1 MLMIEI
7 IQADKFYDTKQA
19 LKSVNLTIKNGTVF
33 GLLGHNGAG
42 KSTLI
47 KSLVSAHNLTNG
59 QIKVDGLDLNEHR
72 QEIKQ
77 KIGYVPDSPDVFLQL
92 TAMEY
97 WHLMIDIY
105 GLNYEQATVK
115 MQEYI
120 RLFAMENDCNTL
132 ISSMSH
138 GMRQKVILIGAL
150 TLDPEIWILDEPLTG
165 LDPQAA
171 FELKELIK
179 KHVAAG
185 NTVIF
190 STHILAIAQEVCDE
204 LAILKKGEVIYTGS
218 VAELLATQP
227 GKSLETIYLSLTG
240 QDGQAGEL
248 DE

>member
-1 MLMIEI
+1 MIEVI
-7 IQADKFYDTKQA
+7 HADKFYDQKQA
-19 LKSVNLTIKNGTVF
+19 LKDVNLTIKNGTVF

-47 KSLVSAHNLTNG
+47 KSLVSAHDLTKG
-59 QIKVDGLDLNEHR
+59 QIKVDGRELTTHR

-77 KIGYVPDSPDVFLQL
+77 KIGYVPDSPDLFLQL

-97 WHLMIDIY
+97 WRLMIDIY
-105 GLNYEQATVK
+105 RLNYQDVAAK

-120 RLFAMENDCNTL
+120 QLFSMKADQNTL

-150 TLDPEIWILDEPLTG
+150 TLDPDIWILDEPLTG
-165 LDPQAA
+165 LDPQSA

-179 KHVAAG
+179 KHVANG

-204 LAILKKGEVIYTGS
+204 LAILKKGEVIYSGT
-218 VAELLATQP
+218 VEDLLASQP
-227 GKSLETIYLSLTG
+227 GKTLEEIYLSMTG
-240 QDGQAGEL
+240 EEKVGEAH
-248 DE
+248 E

>member
-1 MLMIEI
+1 MIEVI
-7 IQADKFYDTKQA
+7 HADKFYDQKQA
-19 LKSVNLTIKNGTVF
+19 LKDVNLTIKNGTVF

-47 KSLVSAHNLTNG
+47 KSLVSAHDLTNG
-59 QIKVDGLDLNEHR
+59 KIKVDGQELTTHR

-77 KIGYVPDSPDVFLQL
+77 KIGYVPDSPDLFLQL

-97 WHLMIDIY
+97 WRLMIDIY
-105 GLNYEQATVK
+105 RINYQDVAAK

-120 RLFAMENDCNTL
+120 QLFSMDVDQNTL

-150 TLDPEIWILDEPLTG
+150 TLDPDIWILDEPLTG
-165 LDPQAA
+165 LDPQSA

-179 KHVAAG
+179 KHVANG

-204 LAILKKGEVIYTGS
+204 LAILKKGEVIYSGT
-218 VAELLATQP
+218 VEDLLASQP
-227 GKSLETIYLSLTG
+227 GKTLEEIYLSMTG
-240 QDGQAGEL
+240 EEKVGEAH
-248 DE
+248 E

>member
-1 MLMIEI
+1 MIEVI
-7 IQADKFYDTKQA
+7 HADKFYDQKQA
-19 LKSVNLTIKNGTVF
+19 LKDVNLTIKNGTVF

-47 KSLVSAHNLTNG
+47 KSLVSAHDLTNG
-59 QIKVDGLDLNEHR
+59 KIKVDGQELTTHR

-77 KIGYVPDSPDVFLQL
+77 KIGYVPDSPDLFLQL

-97 WHLMIDIY
+97 WRLMIDIY
-105 GLNYEQATVK
+105 RLNYQDVAAK

-120 RLFAMENDCNTL
+120 QLFSMEADQNTL

-150 TLDPEIWILDEPLTG
+150 TLNPDIWILDEPLTG
-165 LDPQAA
+165 LDPQSA

-179 KHVAAG
+179 KHVANG

-204 LAILKKGEVIYTGS
+204 LAILKKGEVIYSGT
-218 VAELLATQP
+218 VEDLLASQP
-227 GKSLETIYLSLTG
+227 GKTLEEIYLSMTG
-240 QDGQAGEL
+240 EEKVGEAY
-248 DE
+248 E

>member
-1 MLMIEI
+1 MIEVI
-7 IQADKFYDTKQA
+7 HADKFYDQKQA
-19 LKSVNLTIKNGTVF
+19 LKDVNITIKNGTVF

-47 KSLVSAHNLTNG
+47 KSLVSAHDLTNG
-59 QIKVDGLDLNEHR
+59 KIKVDGQELTTHR

-77 KIGYVPDSPDVFLQL
+77 KIGYVPDSPDLFLQL

-97 WHLMIDIY
+97 WRLMIDIY
-105 GLNYEQATVK
+105 RLNYQDVAAK

-120 RLFAMENDCNTL
+120 QLFSMEADQNTL

-150 TLDPEIWILDEPLTG
+150 TLDPDIWILDEPLTG
-165 LDPQAA
+165 LDPQSA

-179 KHVAAG
+179 KHVANG

-204 LAILKKGEVIYTGS
+204 LAILKKGEVIYTGA
-218 VAELLATQP
+218 VDDLLAMQP
-227 GKSLETIYLSLTG
+227 GKTLEEIYLSMTG
-240 QDGQAGEL
+240 EEKVGEAH
-248 DE
+248 E

>member
-1 MLMIEI
+1 MIEVI
-7 IQADKFYDTKQA
+7 HADKFYDQKQA
-19 LKSVNLTIKNGTVF
+19 LKDVNLTIKNGTVF

-47 KSLVSAHNLTNG
+47 KSLVSAHDLTNG
-59 QIKVDGLDLNEHR
+59 KIKVDGQELTTHR

-77 KIGYVPDSPDVFLQL
+77 KIGYVPDSPDLFLQL

-97 WHLMIDIY
+97 WRLMIDIY
-105 GLNYEQATVK
+105 RINYQDVVAK

-120 RLFAMENDCNTL
+120 QWFSMEAEQNTL

-150 TLDPEIWILDEPLTG
+150 TLDPDIWILDEPLTG
-165 LDPQAA
+165 LDPQSA

-179 KHVAAG
+179 KHVANG

-204 LAILKKGEVIYTGS
+204 LAILKKGEVIYSGT
-218 VAELLATQP
+218 VEDLLASQP
-227 GKSLETIYLSLTG
+227 GKTLEEIYLSMTG
-240 QDGQAGEL
+240 EEKVGEAH
-248 DE
+248 E

>member
-1 MLMIEI
+1 MIEVI
-7 IQADKFYDTKQA
+7 HADKFYDQKQA
-19 LKSVNLTIKNGTVF
+19 LKDVNLTIKNGTVF

-47 KSLVSAHNLTNG
+47 KSLVSAHDLTKG
-59 QIKVDGLDLNEHR
+59 QIKVDGRELTTHR

-77 KIGYVPDSPDVFLQL
+77 KIGYVPDSPDLFLQL

-97 WHLMIDIY
+97 WRLMIDIY
-105 GLNYEQATVK
+105 RLNYQDVAAK

-120 RLFAMENDCNTL
+120 QLFSMEADQNTL

-150 TLDPEIWILDEPLTG
+150 TLDPDIWILDEPLTG
-165 LDPQAA
+165 LDPQSA

-179 KHVAAG
+179 KHVANS

-204 LAILKKGEVIYTGS
+204 LAILKKGEVIYSGT
-218 VAELLATQP
+218 VEDLLASQP
-227 GKSLETIYLSLTG
+227 GKTLEEIYLSMTG
-240 QDGQAGEL
+240 EEKVGEAY
-248 DE
+248 E

>member
-1 MLMIEI
+1 MIEVI
-7 IQADKFYDTKQA
+7 HADKFYDQKQA
-19 LKSVNLTIKNGTVF
+19 LKDVNLTIKNGTVF

-47 KSLVSAHNLTNG
+47 KSLVSAHDLTKG
-59 QIKVDGLDLNEHR
+59 QIKVDGRELTTHR

-77 KIGYVPDSPDVFLQL
+77 KIGYVPDSPDLFLQL

-97 WHLMIDIY
+97 WRLMIDIY
-105 GLNYEQATVK
+105 RINYQDVAAK

-120 RLFAMENDCNTL
+120 QLFSMEADQNTL

-150 TLDPEIWILDEPLTG
+150 TLDPDIWILDEPLTG
-165 LDPQAA
+165 LDPQSA

-179 KHVAAG
+179 THVANG

-204 LAILKKGEVIYTGS
+204 LAILKKGEVIYSGA
-218 VAELLATQP
+218 VDDLLAMQP
-227 GKSLETIYLSLTG
+227 GKTLEEIYLSMTG
-240 QDGQAGEL
+240 EEKVGEAH
-248 DE
+248 E

>member
-1 MLMIEI
+1 MIEVI
-7 IQADKFYDTKQA
+7 HADKFYDQKQA
-19 LKSVNLTIKNGTVF
+19 LKDVNLTIKNGTVF

-47 KSLVSAHNLTNG
+47 KSLVSAHDLTKG
-59 QIKVDGLDLNEHR
+59 QIKVDGRELTTHR

-77 KIGYVPDSPDVFLQL
+77 KIGYVPDSPDLFLQL

-97 WHLMIDIY
+97 WRLMIDIY
-105 GLNYEQATVK
+105 RINYQDVAAK

-120 RLFAMENDCNTL
+120 QLFSMEADQNTL

-150 TLDPEIWILDEPLTG
+150 TLDPDIWILDEPLTG
-165 LDPQAA
+165 LDPQSA

-179 KHVAAG
+179 KHVANG

-204 LAILKKGEVIYTGS
+204 LAILKKGEVIYSGT
-218 VAELLATQP
+218 VEDLLASQP
-227 GKSLETIYLSLTG
+227 GKTLEEIYLSMTG
-240 QDGQAGEL
+240 EEKVGEAY
-248 DE
+248 E

>member
-1 MLMIEI
+1 MIEVI
-7 IQADKFYDTKQA
+7 HADKFYDQKQA
-19 LKSVNLTIKNGTVF
+19 LKDVNLTIKNGTVF

-47 KSLVSAHNLTNG
+47 KSLVSAHDLTNG
-59 QIKVDGLDLNEHR
+59 KIKVDGQELTTHR

-77 KIGYVPDSPDVFLQL
+77 KIGYVPDSPDLFLQL

-97 WHLMIDIY
+97 WRLMIDIY
-105 GLNYEQATVK
+105 RINYQDVVAK

-120 RLFAMENDCNTL
+120 QLFSMEADQNTL

-150 TLDPEIWILDEPLTG
+150 TLDPDIWILDEPLTG
-165 LDPQAA
+165 LDPQSA

-179 KHVAAG
+179 NHVANG

-204 LAILKKGEVIYTGS
+204 LAILKKGEVIYSGT
-218 VAELLATQP
+218 VEDLLASQP
-227 GKSLETIYLSLTG
+227 GKTLEEIYLSMTG
-240 QDGQAGEL
+240 EEKVGEAH
-248 DE
+248 E

>member
-1 MLMIEI
+1 MIEVI
-7 IQADKFYDTKQA
+7 HADKFYDQKQA
-19 LKSVNLTIKNGTVF
+19 LKDVNLTIKNGTVF

-47 KSLVSAHNLTNG
+47 KSLVSAHDLTKG
-59 QIKVDGLDLNEHR
+59 QIKVDGRELTTHR

-77 KIGYVPDSPDVFLQL
+77 KICYVPDSPDLFLQL

-97 WHLMIDIY
+97 WRLMIDVY
-105 GLNYEQATVK
+105 RLNYQDVAAK

-120 RLFAMENDCNTL
+120 QLFSMEADQNTL

-150 TLDPEIWILDEPLTG
+150 TLDPDIWILDEPLTG
-165 LDPQAA
+165 LDPQSA

-179 KHVAAG
+179 KHVANG

-204 LAILKKGEVIYTGS
+204 LAILKKGEVIYAGT
-218 VAELLATQP
+218 VEDLLASQP
-227 GKSLETIYLSLTG
+227 GKTLEEIYLSMTG
-240 QDGQAGEL
+240 EEKVGEAH
-248 DE
+248 E

>member
-1 MLMIEI
+1 MIEVI
-7 IQADKFYDTKQA
+7 HADKFYDQKQA
-19 LKSVNLTIKNGTVF
+19 LKDVNLTIKNGTVF

-47 KSLVSAHNLTNG
+47 KSLVSAHDLTNG
-59 QIKVDGLDLNEHR
+59 KIKVDGQELTTHR

-77 KIGYVPDSPDVFLQL
+77 KIGYVPDSPDLFLQL

-97 WHLMIDIY
+97 WRLMIDIY
-105 GLNYEQATVK
+105 RINYQDVAEK

-120 RLFAMENDCNTL
+120 QLFSMEADQNTL

-150 TLDPEIWILDEPLTG
+150 TLDPDIWILDEPLTG
-165 LDPQAA
+165 LDPQSA

-179 KHVAAG
+179 KHVANG

-204 LAILKKGEVIYTGS
+204 LAILKKGEVIYSGT
-218 VAELLATQP
+218 VEDLLASQP
-227 GKSLETIYLSLTG
+227 GRTLEEIYLSMTG
-240 QDGQAGEL
+240 EEKVGEAH
-248 DE
+248 E

>member
-1 MLMIEI
+1 MIEVI
-7 IQADKFYDTKQA
+7 HADKFYDQKQA
-19 LKSVNLTIKNGTVF
+19 LKDVSLTIKNGTVF

-47 KSLVSAHNLTNG
+47 KSLVSAHDLTNG
-59 QIKVDGLDLNEHR
+59 KIKVDGQELTTHR

-77 KIGYVPDSPDVFLQL
+77 KIGYVPDSPDLFLQL

-97 WHLMIDIY
+97 WRLMIDIY
-105 GLNYEQATVK
+105 RINYQDVAAK

-120 RLFAMENDCNTL
+120 QLFSMEADQNTL

-150 TLDPEIWILDEPLTG
+150 TLDPDIWILDEPLTG
-165 LDPQAA
+165 LDPQSA
-171 FELKELIK
+171 FELKEMIK
-179 KHVAAG
+179 KHVANG

-204 LAILKKGEVIYTGS
+204 LAILKKGEVIYSGT
-218 VAELLATQP
+218 VEDLLASQP
-227 GKSLETIYLSLTG
+227 GKTLEEIYLSMTG
-240 QDGQAGEL
+240 EEKVGEAH
-248 DE
+248 E

>member
-1 MLMIEI
+1 MIEVI
-7 IQADKFYDTKQA
+7 HADKFYDQKQA
-19 LKSVNLTIKNGTVF
+19 LKDVNLTIKNGTVF

-47 KSLVSAHNLTNG
+47 KSLVSAHDLTKG
-59 QIKVDGLDLNEHR
+59 QIKVDGRELTTHR

-77 KIGYVPDSPDVFLQL
+77 KIGYVPDSPDLFLQL

-97 WHLMIDIY
+97 WRLMIDIY
-105 GLNYEQATVK
+105 RLNYQDVAAK

-120 RLFAMENDCNTL
+120 QLFSMKADQNTL

-150 TLDPEIWILDEPLTG
+150 TLDPDIWILDEPLTG
-165 LDPQAA
+165 LDPQSA

-179 KHVAAG
+179 KHVANG

-190 STHILAIAQEVCDE
+190 STHIVAIAQEVCDE
-204 LAILKKGEVIYTGS
+204 LAILKKGEVIYAGT
-218 VAELLATQP
+218 VEDLLASQP
-227 GKSLETIYLSLTG
+227 GKTLEEIYLSMTG
-240 QDGQAGEL
+240 EEKVGEAH
-248 DE
+248 E

>member
-1 MLMIEI
+1 MIEVI
-7 IQADKFYDTKQA
+7 HADKFYEQKQA
-19 LKSVNLTIKNGTVF
+19 LKDVNLTIKNGTVF

-47 KSLVSAHNLTNG
+47 KSLVSAHDLTNG
-59 QIKVDGLDLNEHR
+59 KIKVDGQELSTHR

-77 KIGYVPDSPDVFLQL
+77 KIGYVPDSPDLFLQL

-97 WHLMIDIY
+97 WRLIIDIY
-105 GLNYEQATVK
+105 RINYQDVAAK

-120 RLFAMENDCNTL
+120 QLFSMEADQNTL

-150 TLDPEIWILDEPLTG
+150 TLDPDIWILDEPLTG
-165 LDPQAA
+165 LDPQSA

-179 KHVAAG
+179 KHVANG

-204 LAILKKGEVIYTGS
+204 LAILKKGEVIYSGT
-218 VAELLATQP
+218 VEDLLASQP
-227 GKSLETIYLSLTG
+227 GKTLEEIYLSMTG
-240 QDGQAGEL
+240 EEKVGEAH
-248 DE
+248 E

>member
-1 MLMIEI
+1 MIEVI
-7 IQADKFYDTKQA
+7 HADKFYDQKQA
-19 LKSVNLTIKNGTVF
+19 LKDVNLTIKNGTVF

-47 KSLVSAHNLTNG
+47 KSLVSAHDLTKG
-59 QIKVDGLDLNEHR
+59 QIKVDGRELTTHR

-77 KIGYVPDSPDVFLQL
+77 KIGYVPDSPDLFLQL

-97 WHLMIDIY
+97 WRLMIDIY
-105 GLNYEQATVK
+105 RLNYQDVAAK

-120 RLFAMENDCNTL
+120 QLFSMKADQNTL

-150 TLDPEIWILDEPLTG
+150 TLDPDIWILDEPLTG
-165 LDPQAA
+165 LDPQSA

-179 KHVAAG
+179 KHVANG

-204 LAILKKGEVIYTGS
+204 LAILKKGEVIYAGT
-218 VAELLATQP
+218 VEDLLASQP
-227 GKSLETIYLSLTG
+227 GKTLEEIYLSMTG
-240 QDGQAGEL
+240 EEKVGEAH
-248 DE
+248 E

>member
-1 MLMIEI
+1 MIEVI
-7 IQADKFYDTKQA
+7 HADKFYDQKQA
-19 LKSVNLTIKNGTVF
+19 LKDVNLTIKNGTVF

-47 KSLVSAHNLTNG
+47 KSLVSAHDLTKG
-59 QIKVDGLDLNEHR
+59 QIKVDGRELTTHR

-77 KIGYVPDSPDVFLQL
+77 KIGYVPDSPDLFLQL

-97 WHLMIDIY
+97 WRLMIDIY
-105 GLNYEQATVK
+105 RLNYQDVAAK

-120 RLFAMENDCNTL
+120 QLFSMEADQNTL

-150 TLDPEIWILDEPLTG
+150 TLDPDIWILDEPLTG
-165 LDPQAA
+165 LDPQSA

-179 KHVAAG
+179 KHVANG

-204 LAILKKGEVIYTGS
+204 LAILKKGEVIYTGT
-218 VAELLATQP
+218 VEDLLASQP
-227 GKSLETIYLSLTG
+227 GKTLEEIYLSMTG
-240 QDGQAGEL
+240 EEKVGEAH
-248 DE
+248 E

>member
-1 MLMIEI
+1 MIEVI
-7 IQADKFYDTKQA
+7 HADKFYDQKQA
-19 LKSVNLTIKNGTVF
+19 LKDVNLTIKNGTVF

-47 KSLVSAHNLTNG
+47 KSLVSAHDLTNG
-59 QIKVDGLDLNEHR
+59 KIKVDGQELTTHR

-77 KIGYVPDSPDVFLQL
+77 KIGYVPDSPDLFLQL

-97 WHLMIDIY
+97 WRLMIDIY
-105 GLNYEQATVK
+105 RINYQDVAAK

-120 RLFAMENDCNTL
+120 QLFSMDADQNTL

-150 TLDPEIWILDEPLTG
+150 TLDPDIWILDEPLTG
-165 LDPQAA
+165 LDPQSA

-179 KHVAAG
+179 KHVANG

-204 LAILKKGEVIYTGS
+204 LAILKKGEVIYSGT
-218 VAELLATQP
+218 VEDLLASQP
-227 GKSLETIYLSLTG
+227 GKTLEEIYLSMTG
-240 QDGQAGEL
+240 EEKVGEAH
-248 DE
+248 E

>member
-1 MLMIEI
+1 MIEVI
-7 IQADKFYDTKQA
+7 HADKFYGQKQA
-19 LKSVNLTIKNGTVF
+19 LKDVNLTIKNGTVY

-47 KSLVSAHNLTNG
+47 KSLVSAHDLTNG
-59 QIKVDGLDLNEHR
+59 KIKVDGQELTTHR

-77 KIGYVPDSPDVFLQL
+77 KIGYVPDSPDLFLQL

-97 WHLMIDIY
+97 WRLMIDIY
-105 GLNYEQATVK
+105 RINYQDVAAK

-120 RLFAMENDCNTL
+120 QLFSMDADQNTL

-150 TLDPEIWILDEPLTG
+150 TLDPDIWILDEPLTG
-165 LDPQAA
+165 LDPQSA

-179 KHVAAG
+179 KHVANG

-204 LAILKKGEVIYTGS
+204 LAILKKGEVIYSGT
-218 VAELLATQP
+218 VEDLLASQP
-227 GKSLETIYLSLTG
+227 GKTLEEIYLSMTG
-240 QDGQAGEL
+240 EEKVGEAH
-248 DE
+248 E

>member
-1 MLMIEI
+1 MIEVI
-7 IQADKFYDTKQA
+7 HADKFYDQKRA
-19 LKSVNLTIKNGTVF
+19 LKDVNLTIKNGTVF

-47 KSLVSAHNLTNG
+47 KSLVSAHDLTKG
-59 QIKVDGLDLNEHR
+59 QIKVDGRELTTHR

-77 KIGYVPDSPDVFLQL
+77 KIGYVPDSPDLFLQL

-97 WHLMIDIY
+97 WRLMIDIY
-105 GLNYEQATVK
+105 RLNYQDVAAK

-120 RLFAMENDCNTL
+120 QLFSMEADQNTL

-150 TLDPEIWILDEPLTG
+150 TLDPDIWILDEPLTG
-165 LDPQAA
+165 LDPQSA

-179 KHVAAG
+179 KHVANG

-204 LAILKKGEVIYTGS
+204 LAILKKGEVIYSGT
-218 VAELLATQP
+218 VEDLLASQP
-227 GKSLETIYLSLTG
+227 GKTLEEIYLSMTG
-240 QDGQAGEL
+240 EEKVGEAH
-248 DE
+248 E

>member
-1 MLMIEI
+1 MIEVI
-7 IQADKFYDTKQA
+7 HADKFYDQKQA
-19 LKSVNLTIKNGTVF
+19 LKDVNLTIKNGTVF

-47 KSLVSAHNLTNG
+47 KSLVSAHDLTNG
-59 QIKVDGLDLNEHR
+59 KIKVDGQELTTHR

-77 KIGYVPDSPDVFLQL
+77 KIGYVPDSPDLFLQL

-97 WHLMIDIY
+97 WRLMIDIY
-105 GLNYEQATVK
+105 RINYQDVAAK

-120 RLFAMENDCNTL
+120 QLFSMEADQNTL

-150 TLDPEIWILDEPLTG
+150 TLDPDIWILDEPLTG
-165 LDPQAA
+165 LDPQSA

-179 KHVAAG
+179 NHVANG

-204 LAILKKGEVIYTGS
+204 LAILKKGEVIYSGT
-218 VAELLATQP
+218 VEDLLASQP
-227 GKSLETIYLSLTG
+227 GKTLEEIYLSMTG
-240 QDGQAGEL
+240 EEKVGEAH
-248 DE
+248 E

>member
-1 MLMIEI
+1 MIEVI
-7 IQADKFYDTKQA
+7 HADKFYDQKQA
-19 LKSVNLTIKNGTVF
+19 LKDVNLTIKNGMVF

-47 KSLVSAHNLTNG
+47 KSLVSAHDLTNG
-59 QIKVDGLDLNEHR
+59 KIKVDGQELTTHR

-77 KIGYVPDSPDVFLQL
+77 KIGYVPDSPDLFLQL

-97 WHLMIDIY
+97 WRLMIDIY
-105 GLNYEQATVK
+105 RINYQDVAAK

-120 RLFAMENDCNTL
+120 QLFSMEADQNTL

-150 TLDPEIWILDEPLTG
+150 TLDPDIWILDEPLTG
-165 LDPQAA
+165 LDPQSA

-179 KHVAAG
+179 KHVANG

-204 LAILKKGEVIYTGS
+204 LAILKKGEVIYSGT
-218 VAELLATQP
+218 VEDLLASQP
-227 GKSLETIYLSLTG
+227 GKTLEEIYLSMTG
-240 QDGQAGEL
+240 EEKVGEAH
-248 DE
+248 E

>member
-1 MLMIEI
+1 MIEVI
-7 IQADKFYDTKQA
+7 HADKFYDQKQA
-19 LKSVNLTIKNGTVF
+19 LKDVNLTIKNGTVF

-47 KSLVSAHNLTNG
+47 KSLVSAHDLTKG
-59 QIKVDGLDLNEHR
+59 QIKVDGRELTTHR

-77 KIGYVPDSPDVFLQL
+77 KIGYVPDSPDLFLQL

-97 WHLMIDIY
+97 WRLMIDIY
-105 GLNYEQATVK
+105 RLNHQDVAAK

-120 RLFAMENDCNTL
+120 QLFSMKADQNTL

-150 TLDPEIWILDEPLTG
+150 TLDPDIWILDEPLTG
-165 LDPQAA
+165 LDPQSA

-179 KHVAAG
+179 KHVANG

-204 LAILKKGEVIYTGS
+204 LAILKKGEVIYAGT
-218 VAELLATQP
+218 VEDLLASQP
-227 GKSLETIYLSLTG
+227 GKTLEEIYLSMTG
-240 QDGQAGEL
+240 EEKVGEAH
-248 DE
+248 E

>member
-1 MLMIEI
+1 MIEVI
-7 IQADKFYDTKQA
+7 HADKFYDQKQA
-19 LKSVNLTIKNGTVF
+19 LKDVNLTIKNGTVF

-47 KSLVSAHNLTNG
+47 KSLVSAHDLTKG
-59 QIKVDGLDLNEHR
+59 QIKVDGRELTTHR
-72 QEIKQ
+72 QKIKQ
-77 KIGYVPDSPDVFLQL
+77 KIGYVPDSPDLFLQL

-97 WHLMIDIY
+97 WRLMIDIY
-105 GLNYEQATVK
+105 RLNYQDVAAK

-120 RLFAMENDCNTL
+120 QLFSMEADQNTL

-150 TLDPEIWILDEPLTG
+150 TLDPDIWILDEPLTG
-165 LDPQAA
+165 LDPQSA

-179 KHVAAG
+179 KHVANG

-204 LAILKKGEVIYTGS
+204 LAILKKGEVIYAGT
-218 VAELLATQP
+218 VEDLLASQP
-227 GKSLETIYLSLTG
+227 GKTLEEIYLSMTG
-240 QDGQAGEL
+240 EEKVGEAH
-248 DE
+248 E

>member
-1 MLMIEI
+1 MIEVI
-7 IQADKFYDTKQA
+7 HADKFYDQKQA
-19 LKSVNLTIKNGTVF
+19 LKDVNLTIKNGTVF

-47 KSLVSAHNLTNG
+47 KSLVSAHDLTKG
-59 QIKVDGLDLNEHR
+59 EIRVDGQELTTHR

-77 KIGYVPDSPDVFLQL
+77 KIGYVPDSPDLFLQL

-97 WHLMIDIY
+97 WRLMIDIY
-105 GLNYEQATVK
+105 RINYQDVAAK

-120 RLFAMENDCNTL
+120 QLFSMDADQNTL

-150 TLDPEIWILDEPLTG
+150 TLDPDIWILDEPLTG
-165 LDPQAA
+165 LDPQSA

-179 KHVAAG
+179 KHVANG

-204 LAILKKGEVIYTGS
+204 LAILKKGEVIYAGT
-218 VAELLATQP
+218 VEDLLASQP
-227 GKSLETIYLSLTG
+227 GKTLEEIYLSMTG
-240 QDGQAGEL
+240 EEKVGEAH
-248 DE
+248 E

>member
-1 MLMIEI
+1 MIEVI
-7 IQADKFYDTKQA
+7 HADKFYDQKQA
-19 LKSVNLTIKNGTVF
+19 LKDVNLLIKNGTVF

-47 KSLVSAHNLTNG
+47 KSLVSAHDLTNG
-59 QIKVDGLDLNEHR
+59 KIKVDGQELTTHR

-77 KIGYVPDSPDVFLQL
+77 KIGYVPDSPDLFLQL

-97 WHLMIDIY
+97 WRLMIDIY
-105 GLNYEQATVK
+105 RINYQDVAAK

-120 RLFAMENDCNTL
+120 QLFSMEADQNTL

-150 TLDPEIWILDEPLTG
+150 TLDPDIWILDEPLTG
-165 LDPQAA
+165 LDPQSA

-179 KHVAAG
+179 KHVANG

-204 LAILKKGEVIYTGS
+204 LAILKKGEVIYSGT
-218 VAELLATQP
+218 VEDLLASQP
-227 GKSLETIYLSLTG
+227 GKTLEEIYLSMTG
-240 QDGQAGEL
+240 EEKVGEAH
-248 DE
+248 E

>member
-1 MLMIEI
+1 MIEVI
-7 IQADKFYDTKQA
+7 HADKFYGQKQA
-19 LKSVNLTIKNGTVF
+19 LKDVNLTIKNGTVY

-47 KSLVSAHNLTNG
+47 KSLVSAHDLTNG
-59 QIKVDGLDLNEHR
+59 KIKVDGQELTTHR

-77 KIGYVPDSPDVFLQL
+77 KIGYVPDSPDLFLQL

-97 WHLMIDIY
+97 WRLMIDIY
-105 GLNYEQATVK
+105 RINYQDVAEK

-120 RLFAMENDCNTL
+120 QLFSMDADQNTL

-150 TLDPEIWILDEPLTG
+150 TLDPDIWILDEPLTG
-165 LDPQAA
+165 LDPQSA

-179 KHVAAG
+179 KHVANG

-204 LAILKKGEVIYTGS
+204 LAILKKGEVIYSGT
-218 VAELLATQP
+218 VEDLLASQP
-227 GKSLETIYLSLTG
+227 GRTLEEIYLSMTG
-240 QDGQAGEL
+240 EEKVGEAH
-248 DE
+248 E

>member
-1 MLMIEI
+1 MIEVI
-7 IQADKFYDTKQA
+7 HADKFYDQKQA
-19 LKSVNLTIKNGTVF
+19 LKDVNLTIKNGTVF

-47 KSLVSAHNLTNG
+47 KSLVSAHDLTNG
-59 QIKVDGLDLNEHR
+59 KIKVDGQELTTHR

-77 KIGYVPDSPDVFLQL
+77 KIGYVPDSPDLFLQL

-97 WHLMIDIY
+97 WRLMIDIY
-105 GLNYEQATVK
+105 RINYQDVAAK

-120 RLFAMENDCNTL
+120 QLFSMEADQNTL

-150 TLDPEIWILDEPLTG
+150 TLDPDIWILDEPLTG
-165 LDPQAA
+165 LDPQSA

-179 KHVAAG
+179 KHVANG

-190 STHILAIAQEVCDE
+190 STHILAITQEVCDE
-204 LAILKKGEVIYTGS
+204 LAILKKGEVIYSGT
-218 VAELLATQP
+218 VEDLLASQP
-227 GKSLETIYLSLTG
+227 GKTLEEIYLSMTG
-240 QDGQAGEL
+240 EEKVGEAH
-248 DE
+248 E

>member
-1 MLMIEI
+1 MIEVI
-7 IQADKFYDTKQA
+7 HADKFYDQKQA
-19 LKSVNLTIKNGTVF
+19 LKDVNLTIKNGTVY

-47 KSLVSAHNLTNG
+47 KSLVSAHDLTKG
-59 QIKVDGLDLNEHR
+59 EIRVDGQELTTHR

-77 KIGYVPDSPDVFLQL
+77 KIGYVPDSPDLFLQL

-97 WHLMIDIY
+97 WRLMIDIY
-105 GLNYEQATVK
+105 RISYQDVAAK

-120 RLFAMENDCNTL
+120 QLFSMEADQNTL

-138 GMRQKVILIGAL
+138 GMRQKVIFIGAL
-150 TLDPEIWILDEPLTG
+150 TLDPDIWILDEPLTG
-165 LDPQAA
+165 LDPQSA

-179 KHVAAG
+179 KHVANG

-204 LAILKKGEVIYTGS
+204 LAILKKGEVIYSGT
-218 VAELLATQP
+218 VEDLLASQP
-227 GKSLETIYLSLTG
+227 GKTLEEIYLSMTG
-240 QDGQAGEL
+240 EDKVGEAH
-248 DE
+248 E

>member
-1 MLMIEI
+1 MIEVI
-7 IQADKFYDTKQA
+7 HADKFYDQKQA
-19 LKSVNLTIKNGTVF
+19 LKDVNLTIKNGTVF

-47 KSLVSAHNLTNG
+47 KSLVSAHDLTKG
-59 QIKVDGLDLNEHR
+59 QIKVDGRELTTHR

-77 KIGYVPDSPDVFLQL
+77 KIGYVPDSPDLFLQL

-97 WHLMIDIY
+97 WRLMIDIY
-105 GLNYEQATVK
+105 RLNHQDVAAK

-120 RLFAMENDCNTL
+120 QLFSMEADQNTL

-150 TLDPEIWILDEPLTG
+150 TLDPDIWILDEPLTG
-165 LDPQAA
+165 LDPQSA

-179 KHVAAG
+179 KHVANG

-204 LAILKKGEVIYTGS
+204 LAILKKGEVIYSGT
-218 VAELLATQP
+218 VEDLLASQP
-227 GKSLETIYLSLTG
+227 GKTLEEIYLSMTG
-240 QDGQAGEL
+240 EEKVGEAY
-248 DE
+248 E

>member
-1 MLMIEI
+1 MIEVI
-7 IQADKFYDTKQA
+7 HADKFYDQKQA
-19 LKSVNLTIKNGTVF
+19 LKDVNLTIKNGTVF

-47 KSLVSAHNLTNG
+47 KSLVSAHDLTNG
-59 QIKVDGLDLNEHR
+59 KIKVDGQELTTHR

-77 KIGYVPDSPDVFLQL
+77 KIGYVPDSPDLFLQL

-97 WHLMIDIY
+97 WRLMIDIY
-105 GLNYEQATVK
+105 RINYQDVVAK

-120 RLFAMENDCNTL
+120 QLFSMEADQNTL

-150 TLDPEIWILDEPLTG
+150 TLDPDIWILDEPLTG
-165 LDPQAA
+165 LDPQSA

-179 KHVAAG
+179 KHVANG

-190 STHILAIAQEVCDE
+190 STHILAIVQEVCDE
-204 LAILKKGEVIYTGS
+204 LAILKKGEVIYSGT
-218 VAELLATQP
+218 VEDLLASQP
-227 GKSLETIYLSLTG
+227 GKTLEEIYLSMTG
-240 QDGQAGEL
+240 EEKVGEAH
-248 DE
+248 E

>member
-1 MLMIEI
+1 MIEVI
-7 IQADKFYDTKQA
+7 HADKFYDQKQA
-19 LKSVNLTIKNGTVF
+19 LKDVNLTIKNGTVF

-47 KSLVSAHNLTNG
+47 KSLVSAHDLTNG
-59 QIKVDGLDLNEHR
+59 KIKVDGQELTTHR

-77 KIGYVPDSPDVFLQL
+77 KIGYVPDSPDLFLQL

-97 WHLMIDIY
+97 WRLMIDIY
-105 GLNYEQATVK
+105 RLNYQDVAAK

-120 RLFAMENDCNTL
+120 QLFSMEADQNTL

-150 TLDPEIWILDEPLTG
+150 TLDPDIWILDEPLTG
-165 LDPQAA
+165 LDPQSA

-179 KHVAAG
+179 KHVANG

-204 LAILKKGEVIYTGS
+204 LAILKKGEVIYTGT
-218 VAELLATQP
+218 VENLLAMQP
-227 GKSLETIYLSLTG
+227 GKTLEEIYLSMTG
-240 QDGQAGEL
+240 EEKVGEAH
-248 DE
+248 E

>member
-1 MLMIEI
+1 MIEVI
-7 IQADKFYDTKQA
+7 HADKFYDQKQA
-19 LKSVNLTIKNGTVF
+19 LKDVNLTIKNGTVF

-47 KSLVSAHNLTNG
+47 KSLVSAHDLTNG
-59 QIKVDGLDLNEHR
+59 KIKVDGQELTTHR

-77 KIGYVPDSPDVFLQL
+77 KIGYVPDSPDLFLQL

-97 WHLMIDIY
+97 WRLMIDIY
-105 GLNYEQATVK
+105 RLNYQDVAAK

-120 RLFAMENDCNTL
+120 QLFSMEADQNTL

-150 TLDPEIWILDEPLTG
+150 TLDPDIWILDEPLTG
-165 LDPQAA
+165 LDPQSA

-179 KHVAAG
+179 KHVANS

-204 LAILKKGEVIYTGS
+204 LAILKKGEVIYSGT
-218 VAELLATQP
+218 VEDLLASQP
-227 GKSLETIYLSLTG
+227 GKTLEEIYLSMTG
-240 QDGQAGEL
+240 EEKVGEAY
-248 DE
+248 E

>member
-1 MLMIEI
+1 MIEVI
-7 IQADKFYDTKQA
+7 HADKFYDQKQA
-19 LKSVNLTIKNGTVF
+19 LKDVNLTIKNGTVF

-47 KSLVSAHNLTNG
+47 KSLVSAHDLTNG
-59 QIKVDGLDLNEHR
+59 KIKVDGQELTTHR

-77 KIGYVPDSPDVFLQL
+77 KIGYVPDSPDLFLQL

-97 WHLMIDIY
+97 WRLMIDIY
-105 GLNYEQATVK
+105 RINYQDVAAK

-120 RLFAMENDCNTL
+120 QLFSMDADQNTL

-150 TLDPEIWILDEPLTG
+150 TLDPDIWILDEPLTG
-165 LDPQAA
+165 LDPQSA

-179 KHVAAG
+179 KHVANG

-204 LAILKKGEVIYTGS
+204 LAILKKGEVIYTGT
-218 VAELLATQP
+218 VENLLAMQP
-227 GKSLETIYLSLTG
+227 GKTLEEIYLSMTG
-240 QDGQAGEL
+240 EEKVGEAH
-248 DE
+248 E

>member
-1 MLMIEI
+1 MIEVI
-7 IQADKFYDTKQA
+7 HADKFYDQKQA
-19 LKSVNLTIKNGTVF
+19 LKNVNLTIKNGTVF

-47 KSLVSAHNLTNG
+47 KSLVSAHDLTNG
-59 QIKVDGLDLNEHR
+59 KIKVDGQELTTHR

-77 KIGYVPDSPDVFLQL
+77 KIGYVPDSPDLFLQL

-97 WHLMIDIY
+97 WRLMIDIY
-105 GLNYEQATVK
+105 RINYQDVAAK

-120 RLFAMENDCNTL
+120 QLFSMDADQNTL

-150 TLDPEIWILDEPLTG
+150 TLDPDIWILDEPLTG
-165 LDPQAA
+165 LDPQSA

-179 KHVAAG
+179 KHVANG

-204 LAILKKGEVIYTGS
+204 LAILKKGEVIYAGT
-218 VAELLATQP
+218 VEDLLASQP
-227 GKSLETIYLSLTG
+227 GRTLEEIYLSMTG
-240 QDGQAGEL
+240 EEKVGEAH
-248 DE
+248 E

>member
-1 MLMIEI
+1 MIEVI
-7 IQADKFYDTKQA
+7 HADKFYDQKQA
-19 LKSVNLTIKNGTVF
+19 LKDVNLTIKNGTVF

-47 KSLVSAHNLTNG
+47 KSLVSAHDLTNG
-59 QIKVDGLDLNEHR
+59 KIMVDGQELTTHR

-77 KIGYVPDSPDVFLQL
+77 KIGYVPDSPDLFLQL

-97 WHLMIDIY
+97 WRLMIDIY
-105 GLNYEQATVK
+105 RINYQDVAAK

-120 RLFAMENDCNTL
+120 QLFSMDADQNTL

-150 TLDPEIWILDEPLTG
+150 TLDPDIWILDEPLTG
-165 LDPQAA
+165 LDPQSA

-179 KHVAAG
+179 KHVANG

-190 STHILAIAQEVCDE
+190 STHILSIAQEVCDE
-204 LAILKKGEVIYTGS
+204 LAILKKGEVIYSGT
-218 VAELLATQP
+218 VEDLLASQP
-227 GKSLETIYLSLTG
+227 GRTLEEIYLSMTG
-240 QDGQAGEL
+240 EEKVGEAH
-248 DE
+248 E